1 MLFALNKNHK
11 MLLLT
16 LLLLFGMISIQSGAS
31 LAKSL
36 FPTIGA
42 LGATALRLFL
52 ATIIL
57 FIIFKPWRKKLRSH
71 SLKYLLIYGI
81 SLGSMNSLFYL
92 SLERI
97 PLGIAVALEFTG
109 PLAVAMFS
117 SRRMID
123 FIWILMVIVGLA
135 SLFPIG
141 NSINNLNPTGI
152 IYALAAGICWGMYI
166 IFGQRAGTDYGTATV
181 ALGLFIS
188 TLIFFP
194 VSLFTVSIE
203 LLFNLSILPIAL
215 AVAILS
221 TAFPYMLEMF
231 VLTRMSTK
239 TFGTLMSLEPA
250 MGAFMGMIF
259 LNEHLTLTQWFGLF
273 CIIIASISS
282 ISIMKK
288 NKRNSRNQ
296 LNDF

>member
-1 MLFALNKNHK
+1 MSFVLNQKRK
-11 MLLLT
+11 TLLPV
-16 LLLLFGMISIQSGAS
+16 LLLLCAMISIQSGAS

-42 LGATALRLFL
+42 LGVTALRLFL

-57 FIIFKPWRKKLRSH
+57 FIIFKPWRKKLRGH
-71 SLKYLLIYGI
+71 SLKHLVIYGI

-117 SRRMID
+117 SRRAID
-123 FIWILMVIVGLA
+123 FVWILMVIVGLA
-135 SLFPIG
+135 FLLPFGNNINSLDPV
-141 NSINNLNPTGI
+141 GI
-152 IYALAAGICWGMYI
+152 TYALAAGICWGTYI
-166 IFGQRAGTDYGTATV
+166 IFGQRAGAGYGTATV
-181 ALGLFIS
+181 ALGSFIS

-194 VSLFTVSIE
+194 VGLLTVGIEPLFD
-203 LLFNLSILPIAL
+203 LSILPIAL

-221 TAFPYMLEMF
+221 TAFPYTLEMF
-231 VLTRMSTK
+231 ALTRMPAK

-259 LNEHLTLTQWFGLF
+259 LNEHLTLTQWFALF
-273 CIIIASISS
+273 CIIGASIGSAS
-282 ISIMKK
+282 TMKTK
-288 NKRNSRNQ
+288 NETVEIN
-296 LNDF
+296 

>member
-1 MLFALNKNHK
+1 MSFVLNQKRK
-11 MLLLT
+11 TLLPV
-16 LLLLFGMISIQSGAS
+16 LLLLFAMVSIQSGAS

-42 LGATALRLFL
+42 LGVTALRLFL

-57 FIIFKPWRKKLRSH
+57 FIIFKPWRKKLRGH
-71 SLKYLLIYGI
+71 SLKHLLIYGI

-97 PLGIAVALEFTG
+97 PLGVAVLEFTG

-117 SRRMID
+117 SRRAID
-123 FIWILMVIVGLA
+123 FVWILMVIVGLGF
-135 SLFPIG
+135 LLPIR
-141 NSINNLNPTGI
+141 NSINSLDPVGVV
-152 IYALAAGICWGMYI
+152 YALAAGICWAMYI
-166 IFGQRAGTDYGTATV
+166 IFGQRAGAGYGSATV
-181 ALGLFIS
+181 ALGSFIS

-194 VSLFTVSIE
+194 VGLLTVGIAPLFD
-203 LLFNLSILPIAL
+203 LSILPIAL

-221 TAFPYMLEMF
+221 TAFPYTLEMF
-231 VLTRMSTK
+231 ALTRMPAK

-259 LNEHLTLTQWFGLF
+259 LNEHLTLTQWFALF
-273 CIIIASISS
+273 CIIGASIGSTS
-282 ISIMKK
+282 TMKTK
-288 NKRNSRNQ
+288 SETVEIN
-296 LNDF
+296 